1 MNTFISKPRKACP
14 TREQRLERQGVNT
27 PLEKT
32 LGRMRDELQIVVALC
47 PDKEVH
53 KAVKRLNGL
62 VDAVGA
68 ALKCPIGE
76 DNCPLQKKGK

>member
-1 MNTFISKPRKACP
+1 MN
-14 TREQRLERQGVNT
+14 G

-68 ALKCPIGE
+68 ALKCPLA
-76 DNCPLQKKGK
+76 DNCPLEKKGK